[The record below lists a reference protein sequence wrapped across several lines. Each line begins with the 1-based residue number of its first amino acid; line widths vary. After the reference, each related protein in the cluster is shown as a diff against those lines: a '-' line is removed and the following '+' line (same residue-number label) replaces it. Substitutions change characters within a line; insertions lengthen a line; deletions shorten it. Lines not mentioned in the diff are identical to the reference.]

1 MTARQTQLLVPIIG
15 QNFLSWYKGQKVG
28 KSACFGYGLTNV
40 YILCQFSDI
49 RKSNIIAM
57 YPHLKFYRHLIKPNK
72 LVLSS
77 KSNLDAIYGIQANLP
92 QQKEWRQEDTLRTE
106 ITYD

>member
-1 MTARQTQLLVPIIG
+1 
-15 QNFLSWYKGQKVG
+15 
-28 KSACFGYGLTNV
+28 
-40 YILCQFSDI
+40 
-49 RKSNIIAM
+49 M

-77 KSNLDAIYGIQANLP
+77 KNNLDAIYGIQANLP
-92 QQKEWRQEDTLRTE
+92 QEKEWRQEKDTLRTE